1 MTAERLFSSI
11 LSSAFYIRSVEL
23 WDGILPE
30 AYHRAHEEEQ
40 QQQKA
45 AKSKLAAT
53 FSSSSSKGD
62 RGIKV
67 DVRPLSNGSSHG
79 SFQSRRGSKQRGAGS
94 FKDTARLNTVKE
106 GVETESEAVVGT
118 TAAKEDL
125 IHEEMP
131 MESPKSYGL
140 PQIEPSSGLGI
151 EEAITSADMDRS
163 FVTVSE
169 GQPTTSA
176 GMTITTTTSIPH
188 SPNGRGTWM
197 GLPPG
202 LHARTESQ
210 TSNITLMSGAVQ
222 TPAGEEQDPLDD
234 VDIEDW
240 HIQDWFPGDESIAD
254 DNDDTKT
261 STTNLRGRFDLKTGP
276 PVPSDHARLQVAE
289 VSSIMTAAAASRDG
303 RDQQKEEQGLPVAAG
318 GQGQQDHALD
328 PASMD
333 GASSSTPPPGKRS
346 SLDDYLGGIGGGASP
361 PRVSLSDST
370 ATATAATPTTTTTNI
385 RRFFLLKRLD
395 SNHKQAATR
404 GSLDSEA
411 AHSVVTTASSS
422 QTREGGRHQS
432 KKSSSSL
439 SFLGRFARENAAA
452 GERRGEK

>member
-30 AYHRAHEEEQ
+30 VYRRAHEEEQ
-40 QQQKA
+40 QRQKA
-45 AKSKLAAT
+45 AKSKLAAAL
-53 FSSSSSKGD
+53 SSSSSKGD

-79 SFQSRRGSKQRGAGS
+79 SFQSRRGSKQGGAGS

-106 GVETESEAVVGT
+106 GVETESEAMVGT

-151 EEAITSADMDRS
+151 EEAITSADTDRS
-163 FVTVSE
+163 FVTASK
-169 GQPTTSA
+169 GQLTTTSA
-176 GMTITTTTSIPH
+176 GMTTTTTTSIPY

-240 HIQDWFPGDESIAD
+240 HIQDWFPGDETMAD
-254 DNDDTKT
+254 GSDDTKT
-261 STTNLRGRFDLKTGP
+261 SATNLYGRFDLKTGP
-276 PVPSDHARLQVAE
+276 PVRSDHARLQVAE
-289 VSSIMTAAAASRDG
+289 VSSTRTAAAASRDG
-303 RDQQKEEQGLPVAAG
+303 RGQQKEEQGLPVVAG
-318 GQGQQDHALD
+318 GQGQQDRALD

-333 GASSSTPPPGKRS
+333 GASSSTPPPGNRS
-346 SLDDYLGGIGGGASP
+346 SLDDCLSGNGGDASP

-370 ATATAATPTTTTTNI
+370 AMAATPTTTTTNI
-385 RRFFLLKRLD
+385 RRFFLLKRRD
-395 SNHKQAATR
+395 SSHKQAATR

-411 AHSVVTTASSS
+411 APSFVTTASSS

-432 KKSSSSL
+432 KKSSSSS
-439 SFLGRFARENAAA
+439 SFLGRFARENSAA